1 MNLRLSSRA
10 CRGTIAAIAVMFA
23 LTVLPGRG
31 ADEPY
36 NVYAIISLTG
46 PGSFIGRGE
55 AVTLAAVERLAN
67 NTGGLRGR
75 PIHFVVQ
82 DDESSASNAVQ
93 LLSQVQAKHVPVFI
107 GPAFGATCVATLP
120 LLANGPVGYCL
131 SNVIHPPAGS
141 YAFSANPS
149 TKDFTAVGFRYLMA
163 KGVRKLALLTSTD
176 ASGQDGESVAL
187 ENLKNPEFRG
197 LQVVANEHFAVGD
210 LTVTAQLTRIKAS
223 GAQAIDAWTTGSP
236 FGTVARGIS
245 EAAWD
250 GILMTNAGN
259 QSRAQMEQYSAYL
272 PRQFIICTSPVYA
285 IGQLP
290 AAVRLARAT
299 WLDALHQS
307 GIGDPDLPYNVGW
320 DPAMI
325 IVRILRQL
333 GTDATAQQFRDALLK
348 LHDYAGA
355 NGYYD
360 YRRGDQRGIDPR
372 ASVVVTWDK
381 GKHDFVTISKP
392 GGLPL

>member
-1 MNLRLSSRA
+1 MKLLRTLPV
-10 CRGTIAAIAVMFA
+10 IAALFA
-23 LTVLPGRG
+23 LTMLPGRG

-67 NTGGLRGR
+67 NTGGIRGR
-75 PIHFVVQ
+75 PIHFVIQ

-93 LLSQVQAKHVPVFI
+93 LLSQIQAKHVPVFI

-272 PRQFIICTSPVYA
+272 PRQFMICTSPVYA

-299 WLDALHQS
+299 WLDALHQIRDRRPRPPVQRRL
-307 GIGDPDLPYNVGW
+307 GPGDDRRPH
-320 DPAMI
+320 PARARDRRDRTA
-325 IVRILRQL
+325 VPRRPPQAPRLRGRQ
-333 GTDATAQQFRDALLK
+333 RALRL
-348 LHDYAGA
+348 
-355 NGYYD
+355 
-360 YRRGDQRGIDPR
+360 RRGDQRGIDPR

-381 GKHDFVTISKP
+381 AKHDFVTISKP